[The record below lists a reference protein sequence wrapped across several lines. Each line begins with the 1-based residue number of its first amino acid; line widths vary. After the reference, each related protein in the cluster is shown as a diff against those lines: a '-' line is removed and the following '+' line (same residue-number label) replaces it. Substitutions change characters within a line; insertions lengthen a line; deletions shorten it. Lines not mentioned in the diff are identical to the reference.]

1 MGMKTGLEEALAECL
16 ASVERGRSVEECLA
30 RYPGLAP
37 ALEPLLL
44 TALGLQQ
51 VYDVRPRP
59 SYRRAARERF
69 LAAAARRNRRSP
81 AVAPSPRRFSFGWRW
96 VPAAVGM
103 PALVAAIALAT
114 VLALSGGGGGVG
126 MSPGEF
132 TVRAI
137 TATPTRTP
145 SEIEEDQIPQLVARL
160 EAQIVQIQEQ
170 VEQGAIIPTE
180 ATQELKNINES
191 LEQTLR
197 EAAAAPG
204 AAEAASQIADLLA
217 QQQAVLNTARE
228 QDQVAPEA
236 VANVDDVISI
246 AGVMQTRIEEILSPT
261 PTPTPTPGAS
271 GTATPTPAPTGTPT
285 ASPTATGT
293 PAVSPTA
300 TPTPVASPTRGPAT
314 AAGASPTPASPANAT
329 PAPNP

>member
-1 MGMKTGLEEALAECL
+1 MKTGLEEALAECL

-30 RYPGLAP
+30 RYPGLAQE
-37 ALEPLLL
+37 LEPLLL

-69 LAAAARRNRRSP
+69 LAAAARRPRPSP

-96 VPAAVGM
+96 VPAALGT
-103 PALVAAIALAT
+103 PALVGAIAVAT
-114 VLALSGGGGGVG
+114 VLALSGGGGVG
-126 MSPGEF
+126 MSPNEV

-137 TATPTRTP
+137 APTPTEAP
-145 SEIEEDQIPQLVARL
+145 SDIPQLVARL
-160 EAQIVQIQEQ
+160 EAQIGQIQEQ

-204 AAEAASQIADLLA
+204 AAEAASQIADLLE
-217 QQQAVLNTARE
+217 QQQEVLDIARE
-228 QDQVAPEA
+228 QNQVAPEA

-261 PTPTPTPGAS
+261 ATPTPTPTPTPEAS

-293 PAVSPTA
+293 PAASPTA
-300 TPTPVASPTRGPAT
+300 TPTTIASPTRGPAT
-314 AAGASPTPASPANAT
+314 AAEASPTPASPT
-329 PAPNP
+329 PNP